1 MAYIYQIQ
9 NDINGKIY
17 VGKTEFSIEKRFKE
31 HCNDAYKDLKEKRPL
46 YAAMRKYGI
55 EHFHISLLE
64 ETDNPEE
71 RECYW
76 IEQLRSFKNGYNAT
90 MGGEGKKYLDYD
102 LIISTYERIKNITRT
117 AEICQC
123 DRGSVSKILKENKV
137 EIISQQEAN
146 QHRANTVFMI
156 DKDTEEIIRSFVS
169 AGEALQ
175 YLRQKGITSS
185 TSRGAL
191 SHITDVCKGKRKNAY
206 GYKWSY

>member
-9 NDINGKIY
+9 NDVNGKIY

-31 HCNDAYKDLKEKRPL
+31 HCNDAYKNSKEKRPL

-76 IEQLRSFKNGYNAT
+76 IERLRSFKDGYNAT
-90 MGGEGKKYLDYD
+90 IGGDGKKYLDYD
-102 LIISTYERIKNITRT
+102 LIISTYKQVKNIART
-117 AEICQC
+117 AKICQC
-123 DRGSVSKILKENKV
+123 DKSSVSKILKEYKI
-137 EIISQQEAN
+137 EIISQQEVN
-146 QHRANTVFMI
+146 QHRANVIFMLN
-156 DKDTEEIIRSFVS
+156 KDTQEIIRSFIS
-169 AGEALQ
+169 ASEALR
-175 YLRQKGITSS
+175 YLNQEGITSS
-185 TSRGAL
+185 TSHGAM
-191 SHITDVCKGKRKNAY
+191 SHITDVCKGKRKTAY